1 MNDLWVSVSPFWRSV
16 SSMGDGQMVEM
27 VDTGSRWI
35 VSRSIVIGASAA
47 RIFEVLAD
55 PRRHGD
61 FDGSGSVREAV
72 AGPDRLSQ
80 GATFRMDMTLGV
92 PYKIGN
98 TVMEFD
104 EGRRIAWAHVGGHRW
119 RYELEPL
126 SADSTRVTETFDAT
140 TARSRRALYLM
151 NAYRRN
157 ARSIEQTLPRL
168 KVLVEMTGS

>member
-1 MNDLWVSVSPFWRSV
+1 MNDLWVSVPPAWRSV
-16 SSMGDGQMVEM
+16 SSMGDGQVVEM

-35 VSRSIVIGASAA
+35 VSRSIVIGASAD

-55 PRRHGD
+55 PRRHGA

-80 GATFRMDMTLGV
+80 GATFRMDMKLGV

-98 TVMEFD
+98 TVVEFD
-104 EGRRIAWAHVGGHRW
+104 EGRTIAWAHVGGHRW

-140 TARSRRALYLM
+140 TARSRRGLYVM
-151 NAYRRN
+151 DAYRRN

-168 KVLVEMTGS
+168 KALVEMTDS

>member
-1 MNDLWVSVSPFWRSV
+1 MNGLRVSVCPTWRTV
-16 SSMGDGQMVEM
+16 SSMGEVET
-27 VDTGSRWI
+27 VETGSRWI
-35 VSRSIVIGASAA
+35 VSRSIAIGAPAA

-80 GATFRMDMTLGV
+80 AATFRMDMTLGV

-98 TVMEFD
+98 TVVEFD

-119 RYELEPL
+119 RYELVPL

-168 KVLVEMTGS
+168 KALVKMTES